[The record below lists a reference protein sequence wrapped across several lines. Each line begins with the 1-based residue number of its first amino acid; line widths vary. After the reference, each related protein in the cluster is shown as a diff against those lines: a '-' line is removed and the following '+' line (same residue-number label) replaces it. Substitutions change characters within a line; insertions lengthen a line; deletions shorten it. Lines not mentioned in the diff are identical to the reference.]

1 MEKRKNHEKEK
12 EVSRPAIW
20 VCAAL
25 RGHDFG
31 TPDLDLASRTLYSSL
46 YTSYITSNAQ
56 KNLKVNFKIIL
67 NFLNSL

>member
-20 VCAAL
+20 VCAAE

-31 TPDLDLASRTLYSSL
+31 TPGLDLASRTLYSSL

-56 KNLKVNFKIIL
+56 KNIKSI
-67 NFLNSL
+67 SR